1 MRYDAIVIGVG
12 GMGSAAAYHIARRG
26 RKVLGLEQ
34 FNIPHDLGS
43 SHGVNRIIRLAYAED
58 PRYVPLLRRAYEL
71 WRELEELAGERL
83 LVITGG
89 VDAGAENSATIV
101 GCLRSCREHHLPHEQ
116 LDAASVRRR
125 YPGYRLP
132 QEMIAVYQPDGGFVM
147 SERAIVAHVMAAQ
160 SLGADIRACERVT
173 SWSVEGGS
181 VKVLTD
187 RGSYQAD
194 RLVITAGPWAGM
206 AVPALAPLLK
216 PERQVLIWTQPL
228 RPEYFRLGAFPVFN
242 MEAPEGRFYGFPV
255 YGIPGFKF
263 GRYHHLRQRVNP
275 ADMDR
280 ACHRED
286 EEILR
291 EAIRR
296 YFPDADGPTMSLKTC
311 MFTNTGD
318 EHFILDVHADFPQV
332 SLAAGFSGHGFKFCS
347 VVGEIMADFALE
359 GGCKRDL
366 SLFRLGRLLASN

>member
-12 GMGSAAAYHIARRG
+12 GIGSAAAYHIARRG
-26 RKVLGLEQ
+26 RSVLGIEQ

-89 VDAGAENSATIV
+89 VDAGAESSATIT
-101 GCLRSCREHHLPHEQ
+101 GSLRSCREHNLPHEQ
-116 LDAASVRRR
+116 LDAASLGRRF
-125 YPGYRLP
+125 PGYRLP
-132 QEMIAVYQPDGGFVM
+132 NEMMAVYQPDGGFVM
-147 SERAIVAHVMAAQ
+147 SERAIVAHVTAAQ
-160 SLGADIRACERVT
+160 SLGADIHACERVT
-173 SWSVEGGS
+173 SWAVEGGS
-181 VKVLTD
+181 VEVLTD
-187 RGSYQAD
+187 RGRYQAD
-194 RLVITAGPWAGM
+194 RLVITAGPWAGQ
-206 AVPALAPLLK
+206 AVPALAPLLT

-263 GRYHHLRQRVNP
+263 GRYHHLRQHVNP
-275 ADMDR
+275 DNMDR
-280 ACHRED
+280 VCHRED

-291 EAIRR
+291 AAIRR

-311 MFTNTGD
+311 LFTNTGD
-318 EHFILDVHADFPQV
+318 EHFILDLHPDFPQV

-366 SLFRLGRLLASN
+366 SLFRLAR